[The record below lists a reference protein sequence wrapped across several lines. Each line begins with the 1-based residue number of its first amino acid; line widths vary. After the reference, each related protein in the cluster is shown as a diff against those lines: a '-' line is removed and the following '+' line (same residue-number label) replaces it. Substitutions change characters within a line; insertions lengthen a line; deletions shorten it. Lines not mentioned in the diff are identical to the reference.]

1 MTNLGE
7 SQEKVLKQFRF
18 ALEQSLSKANFINTS
33 ELCVLQAFSL
43 FLVTV
48 RRFDDSRFCWT
59 LTGLVIRLAQ
69 GMGLHRDG
77 TQFDLTPFE
86 TEMRRRLWWTILI
99 LDLRSAEEVGSELT
113 IPDTSFDTHMP
124 LNINDADI
132 DPSTVDMPPSRIG
145 KSDNAISLV
154 RFEILKTSRKLLAEM
169 SSRQQKISIA
179 EREDMLIEVYRDV
192 EEKFLQHAVTEH
204 DALWWVAA
212 MVARIIMAKMCL
224 VIYQHHMFP
233 GSQQTELSEESR
245 LRIYVASME
254 IVELGHRLNSDPRA
268 KQYRWLFMT
277 YTNWHAIAFNL
288 LETCRRRWTAL
299 VERSWEAVSNFE
311 RDPVD
316 MEKKADHAA
325 IFLPMRKLFLRA
337 RKHRESELAYLRE
350 HMNEARQLDF
360 QERMNPA
367 EARFGPLP
375 GYENR
380 MEQVREK
387 WWGLL
392 RDGNST
398 EPMPPPQAWS
408 RGTAPALTTSE
419 PSPASLPNSEPMRA
433 YTSRGDPGAI
443 NLSDAA
449 MEYMDDFMTQPN
461 LTMAELWPLNS
472 MMAMDSKSG
481 HGIPMDGATSLQNQV
496 ANDPHMAQQVALE
509 GRAQPS
515 VEDDNLPPY
524 LWPGVYGSPAAPPSK
539 AGAGMMAADDTAV
552 GDMDMGDF
560 DWQDWGQSLQSLDMT
575 GMQQRPL

>member
-7 SQEKVLKQFRF
+7 TQEKMLKQFRF
-18 ALEQSLSKANFINTS
+18 ALEQALSKANFINTS

-99 LDLRSAEEVGSELT
+99 LDLRSSEEVGSELT
-113 IPDTSFDTHMP
+113 ILDTSFDTQMP

-132 DPSTVDMPPSRIG
+132 GPETVDMPPSRIG
-145 KSDNAISLV
+145 KSDSAISLV
-154 RFEILKTSRKLLAEM
+154 RFEVLKTSRKLLAEM
-169 SSRQQKISIA
+169 SSRQQRISTA
-179 EREDMLIEVYRDV
+179 EREEMLVEVYSHV
-192 EEKFLQHAVTEH
+192 QGKFLQHGASED

-212 MVARIIMAKMCL
+212 MVTRIIMAKMCL

-233 GSQQTELSEESR
+233 GSQQTELSEDSR
-245 LRIYVASME
+245 QRIYVASME
-254 IVELGHRLNSDPRA
+254 IVELVQRLNTDARA

-277 YTNWHAIAFNL
+277 YTPWHAIAFNL
-288 LETCRRRWTAL
+288 LETCRRRWSPL

-311 RDPVD
+311 RYQVD
-316 MEKKADHAA
+316 MEKKTDHAA
-325 IFLPMRKLFLRA
+325 IFLPMRKLYIRA
-337 RKHRESELAYLRE
+337 RKHRESELAYFRE
-350 HMNEARQLDF
+350 HLSEARQLDL

-375 GYENR
+375 WFENR

-392 RDGNST
+392 RDGNSS
-398 EPMPPPQAWS
+398 EPVPPVQSWS
-408 RGTAPALTTSE
+408 RGTAPGLATSE
-419 PSPASLPNSEPMRA
+419 LSPSSVPNSEPVRGYA
-433 YTSRGDPGAI
+433 SRIGSDPSTA
-443 NLSDAA
+443 LSDAA
-449 MEYMDDFMTQPN
+449 MDYMDDFMAQPN
-461 LTMAELWPLNS
+461 LSMAELWP
-472 MMAMDSKSG
+472 MMIVDSKSG
-481 HGIPMDGATSLQNQV
+481 HGIPMDGAASLPGQV
-496 ANDPHMAQQVALE
+496 ANGLPVAQQQGPLE
-509 GRAQPS
+509 GRAQLS

-524 LWPGVYGSPAAPPSK
+524 LWPGAYGAPVPPSK
-539 AGAGMMAADDTAV
+539 PGFGMMAAGDNAV

-560 DWQDWGQSLQSLDMT
+560 DWHDWGQSLQSLDMT